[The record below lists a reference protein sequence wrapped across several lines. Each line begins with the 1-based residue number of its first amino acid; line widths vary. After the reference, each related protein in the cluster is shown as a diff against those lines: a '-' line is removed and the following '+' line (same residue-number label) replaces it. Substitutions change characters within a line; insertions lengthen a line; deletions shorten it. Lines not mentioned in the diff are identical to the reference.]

1 MASFNNLEEVKKLYE
16 SVNGLESENNFFVG
30 IKDAR
35 KNSGMVNGM
44 EYPYNGLLINF
55 TEKGLGVF
63 YLDQPGLGLTLKLS
77 KMNVKEDSYFFIKN
91 EDIESIVVKKFALLN
106 NKIKTVYIRLK
117 DGKEHIIDV
126 KLEEPDYPYHNSGF
140 SKFLEKYS
148 N

>member
-35 KNSGMVNGM
+35 KNAGVAKGM
-44 EYPYNGLLINF
+44 EYPYTGLLINY
-55 TEKGLGVF
+55 TENGLGVF
-63 YLDQPGLGLTLKLS
+63 YLDQPGIALSFKLN
-77 KMNVKEDSYFFIKN
+77 KMSVKEDSYFFIKN
-91 EDIESIVVKKFALLN
+91 EDIESITVKKFALLN
-106 NKIKTVYIRLK
+106 SKVKTVYIKLK
-117 DGKEHIIDV
+117 NGKEHIIDV

-140 SKFLEKYS
+140 SKFLAKYS

>member
-1 MASFNNLEEVKKLYE
+1 MASFNNIDEVKKLYE

-35 KNSGMVNGM
+35 KNAGVAKGM
-44 EYPYNGLLINF
+44 EYPYTGLLINY
-55 TEKGLGVF
+55 TENGLGVF
-63 YLDQPGLGLTLKLS
+63 YLDQPGIALSFKLS
-77 KMNVKEDSYFFIKN
+77 KMSVKEDSYFFIKN
-91 EDIESIVVKKFALLN
+91 EDIESITVKKFALLN
-106 NKIKTVYIRLK
+106 SKVKTVYIKLK
-117 DGKEHIIDV
+117 NGKEHIIDV

>member
-1 MASFNNLEEVKKLYE
+1 MEKFDTLEQVQELYKK
-16 SVNGLESENNFFVG
+16 VNGLEEVNNFFLGV
-30 IKDAR
+30 KNTR

-55 TEKGLGVF
+55 TENGLGVF

-91 EDIESIVVKKFALLN
+91 EEIESIVVKKFALLN

-117 DGKEHIIDV
+117 NGKEHIIDV
-126 KLEEPDYPYHNSGF
+126 KLDEPDYPYHNSGF

-148 N
+148 I

>member
-1 MASFNNLEEVKKLYE
+1 MEKFDTLEQVQELYKK
-16 SVNGLESENNFFVG
+16 VNGLEEVNNFFLGV
-30 IKDAR
+30 KNTR

-55 TEKGLGVF
+55 TENGLGVF

-91 EDIESIVVKKFALLN
+91 EEIESIVVKKFALLN
-106 NKIKTVYIRLK
+106 NKIKTIYIRLK
-117 DGKEHIIDV
+117 NGKEHIIDV
-126 KLEEPDYPYHNSGF
+126 KLDEPDYPYHNSGF

-148 N
+148 I